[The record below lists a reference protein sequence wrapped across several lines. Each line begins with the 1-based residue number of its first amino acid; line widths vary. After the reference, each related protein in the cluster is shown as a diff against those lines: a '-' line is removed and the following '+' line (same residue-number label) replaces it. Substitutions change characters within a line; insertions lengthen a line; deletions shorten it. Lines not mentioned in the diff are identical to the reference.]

1 MEEKLKENEH
11 FERRSETVTKPVVQG
26 SERSEYVIEDDTPK
40 ILEKI
45 DVYTIMQ
52 QLIEWGQQGLAEEG
66 NLREFSMNVRDGVF
80 RALKD
85 DGRQSNKRLMLEN
98 PWLFEEPN
106 SVAGFN
112 DSNKL
117 YEAQKEIGK
126 LIKKSHDK
134 QEENIMLREV
144 EKTVQRR
151 AEEAEKQVAKL
162 REDDEKKQHELNV
175 LQNEIKN
182 LRSVISKK
190 GEKIMKLEKHNAKI
204 LEENVASKEAQRVA
218 LRRAQAKR
226 DATSKKQSAKN
237 ENLQKVNNE
246 LKKKIKEINMS
257 RENEQALNA
266 AAMKSLEEKLVAK
279 MTVEKEDHT
288 ANVKI
293 MEGKYGELT
302 IKVEELE
309 KDLQRKC
316 EVIEVLQQTT
326 EEKENMDTTKANEV
340 DSEQLNAV
348 SDDEEKPVGQED
360 FVQQLKKTVPKASE
374 PKVSEDDQRVRVV
387 KEMDLKSI
395 GLKDSN
401 ESLEP
406 ETKNNAKKDYKDK
419 MRHEQWKPKQEVRP
433 DSVRPEEYE
442 EKFGPDIAALL
453 LTGKYSNGDA
463 KAKILRYNSRKK
475 RG

>member
-11 FERRSETVTKPVVQG
+11 FKRGSETVTKPVVQG
-26 SERSEYVIEDDTPK
+26 SERSEYVMEGDTEK
-40 ILEKI
+40 NSEKI
-45 DVYTIMQ
+45 DAYTMMQ
-52 QLIEWGQQGLAEEG
+52 QLIRWGQQGLAEEG

-117 YEAQKEIGK
+117 YEVQKEIGK

-316 EVIEVLQQTT
+316 EVIGVLQQTT
-326 EEKENMDTTKANEV
+326 EEKENVDTTKANEV

-360 FVQQLKKTVPKASE
+360 FVRQLTKETAPEASE
-374 PKVSEDDQRVRVV
+374 QKFSEEDDEQRYSVYVISWP
-387 KEMDLKSI
+387 DYPSI
-395 GLKDSN
+395 FHWMS
-401 ESLEP
+401 
-406 ETKNNAKKDYKDK
+406 
-419 MRHEQWKPKQEVRP
+419 
-433 DSVRPEEYE
+433 
-442 EKFGPDIAALL
+442 
-453 LTGKYSNGDA
+453 
-463 KAKILRYNSRKK
+463 
-475 RG
+475 

>member
-45 DVYTIMQ
+45 DEYTIMQ

-117 YEAQKEIGK
+117 YEVQKEIGK

-190 GEKIMKLEKHNAKI
+190 GEKIMKLENHNAKI

-316 EVIEVLQQTT
+316 EVIEVFQQTT

-360 FVQQLKKTVPKASE
+360 FVRQLTKETAPEASE
-374 PKVSEDDQRVRVV
+374 QKFSEEDDEQRYSVYVISWP
-387 KEMDLKSI
+387 DYPSI
-395 GLKDSN
+395 FHWMS
-401 ESLEP
+401 
-406 ETKNNAKKDYKDK
+406 
-419 MRHEQWKPKQEVRP
+419 
-433 DSVRPEEYE
+433 
-442 EKFGPDIAALL
+442 
-453 LTGKYSNGDA
+453 
-463 KAKILRYNSRKK
+463 
-475 RG
+475 

>member
-45 DVYTIMQ
+45 DEYTIMQ

-117 YEAQKEIGK
+117 YEVQKEIGK

-246 LKKKIKEINMS
+246 LKKKIKEINMA
-257 RENEQALNA
+257 REIEQALNA

-316 EVIEVLQQTT
+316 EVIEVFQQTT

-360 FVQQLKKTVPKASE
+360 FVRQLTKETAPEASE
-374 PKVSEDDQRVRVV
+374 QKFSEEDDEQRYSVYVISWP
-387 KEMDLKSI
+387 DYPSI
-395 GLKDSN
+395 FHWMS
-401 ESLEP
+401 
-406 ETKNNAKKDYKDK
+406 
-419 MRHEQWKPKQEVRP
+419 
-433 DSVRPEEYE
+433 
-442 EKFGPDIAALL
+442 
-453 LTGKYSNGDA
+453 
-463 KAKILRYNSRKK
+463 
-475 RG
+475 

>member
-45 DVYTIMQ
+45 DEYTIMQ

-117 YEAQKEIGK
+117 YEVQKEIGK

-204 LEENVASKEAQRVA
+204 LEENVASREAQRVA

-316 EVIEVLQQTT
+316 EVIEVFQQTT
-326 EEKENMDTTKANEV
+326 EEKENMDTTKANDV

-360 FVQQLKKTVPKASE
+360 FVRQLTKETAPEASE
-374 PKVSEDDQRVRVV
+374 QKFSEEDDEQRYSVYVISWP
-387 KEMDLKSI
+387 DYPSI
-395 GLKDSN
+395 FHWMS
-401 ESLEP
+401 
-406 ETKNNAKKDYKDK
+406 
-419 MRHEQWKPKQEVRP
+419 
-433 DSVRPEEYE
+433 
-442 EKFGPDIAALL
+442 
-453 LTGKYSNGDA
+453 
-463 KAKILRYNSRKK
+463 
-475 RG
+475 

>member
-45 DVYTIMQ
+45 DEYTIMQ

-117 YEAQKEIGK
+117 HEVQKEIGK

-190 GEKIMKLEKHNAKI
+190 GEKIMKLENHNAKI

-360 FVQQLKKTVPKASE
+360 FVRQLTKETAPEASE
-374 PKVSEDDQRVRVV
+374 QKFSEEDDEQRYSVYVISWP
-387 KEMDLKSI
+387 DYPSI
-395 GLKDSN
+395 FHWMS
-401 ESLEP
+401 
-406 ETKNNAKKDYKDK
+406 
-419 MRHEQWKPKQEVRP
+419 
-433 DSVRPEEYE
+433 
-442 EKFGPDIAALL
+442 
-453 LTGKYSNGDA
+453 
-463 KAKILRYNSRKK
+463 
-475 RG
+475 

>member
-45 DVYTIMQ
+45 DEYTIMQ

-117 YEAQKEIGK
+117 YEVQKEIGK

-190 GEKIMKLEKHNAKI
+190 GEKIMKLENHNAKI

-360 FVQQLKKTVPKASE
+360 FVRQLTKETAPEASE
-374 PKVSEDDQRVRVV
+374 QKFSEEDDEQRYSVYVISWP
-387 KEMDLKSI
+387 DYPSI
-395 GLKDSN
+395 FHWMS
-401 ESLEP
+401 
-406 ETKNNAKKDYKDK
+406 
-419 MRHEQWKPKQEVRP
+419 
-433 DSVRPEEYE
+433 
-442 EKFGPDIAALL
+442 
-453 LTGKYSNGDA
+453 
-463 KAKILRYNSRKK
+463 
-475 RG
+475 

>member
-1 MEEKLKENEH
+1 MAMEEKLKENEH

-45 DVYTIMQ
+45 DEYTIMQ

-117 YEAQKEIGK
+117 HEVQKEIGK

-316 EVIEVLQQTT
+316 EVIEVFQQTT

-360 FVQQLKKTVPKASE
+360 FVRQLTKETAPEASE
-374 PKVSEDDQRVRVV
+374 QKFSEEDDEQRYSVYVISWP
-387 KEMDLKSI
+387 DYPSI
-395 GLKDSN
+395 FHWMS
-401 ESLEP
+401 
-406 ETKNNAKKDYKDK
+406 
-419 MRHEQWKPKQEVRP
+419 
-433 DSVRPEEYE
+433 
-442 EKFGPDIAALL
+442 
-453 LTGKYSNGDA
+453 
-463 KAKILRYNSRKK
+463 
-475 RG
+475 

>member
-45 DVYTIMQ
+45 DEYTIMQ

-117 YEAQKEIGK
+117 YEVQKEIGK

-316 EVIEVLQQTT
+316 EVIEVFQQTT

-360 FVQQLKKTVPKASE
+360 FVRQLTKETAPEASE
-374 PKVSEDDQRVRVV
+374 QKFSEEDDEQRYSVYVISWP
-387 KEMDLKSI
+387 DYPSI
-395 GLKDSN
+395 FHWMS
-401 ESLEP
+401 
-406 ETKNNAKKDYKDK
+406 
-419 MRHEQWKPKQEVRP
+419 
-433 DSVRPEEYE
+433 
-442 EKFGPDIAALL
+442 
-453 LTGKYSNGDA
+453 
-463 KAKILRYNSRKK
+463 
-475 RG
+475 

>member
-1 MEEKLKENEH
+1 MAMEEKLKENEH

-45 DVYTIMQ
+45 DEYTIMQ

-117 YEAQKEIGK
+117 YEVQKEIGK

-190 GEKIMKLEKHNAKI
+190 GEKIMKLENHNAKI

-316 EVIEVLQQTT
+316 EVIEVFQQTT

-360 FVQQLKKTVPKASE
+360 FVRQLTKETAPEASE
-374 PKVSEDDQRVRVV
+374 QKFSEEDDEQRYSVYVISWP
-387 KEMDLKSI
+387 DYPSI
-395 GLKDSN
+395 FHWMS
-401 ESLEP
+401 
-406 ETKNNAKKDYKDK
+406 
-419 MRHEQWKPKQEVRP
+419 
-433 DSVRPEEYE
+433 
-442 EKFGPDIAALL
+442 
-453 LTGKYSNGDA
+453 
-463 KAKILRYNSRKK
+463 
-475 RG
+475 